1 MCLGGANTWLQ
12 QRHAHDREQR
22 GSHPQDAVPVSL
34 NARRVMPGV
43 GHLSSCN
50 GKLMNIRLLR
60 TSENDVDFVL
70 SAEQSAENRSL
81 VSQWARARHLAALTS
96 EDLSHL
102 IIENI
107 ADGSRVGY
115 IILAGLADANQSI
128 EFRRIVVTEKG
139 RGYGKEALRM
149 VKKLAF
155 EELKAHRLWLD
166 VKEHNVRARHVY
178 ESEGFVAEGVLRE
191 CVKTEAGFESLVV
204 MSMLRGE
211 YCDAQQGA
219 TPDRPKSP
227 SHQS

>member
-1 MCLGGANTWLQ
+1 
-12 QRHAHDREQR
+12 
-22 GSHPQDAVPVSL
+22 
-34 NARRVMPGV
+34 
-43 GHLSSCN
+43 
-50 GKLMNIRLLR
+50 MNNRLRR
-60 TSENDVDFVL
+60 TSENDLDFVL
-70 SAEQSAENRSL
+70 SAEQSAENRSF
-81 VSQWARARHLAALTS
+81 VSPWARAQHLAALAS

-107 ADGSRVGY
+107 SDGSRVGY

-139 RGYGKEALRM
+139 RGHGKEAVRM

-166 VKEHNVRARHVY
+166 VKEHNVRAKHVY

-211 YCDAQQGA
+211 YGDAQQGA
-219 TPDRPKSP
+219 THDRP
-227 SHQS
+227 QSALIV